1 MIETRTITRS
11 ITEVHVYVLVLNTFG
26 AAEEGRVVAVSTDY
40 NKLAEWYQEQFEPSG
55 PYREDRWYK
64 TFRKGSPIE
73 YNNPC
78 RSLELNN
85 TRPFGH
91 GIHDEWIPL
100 EAYENLKYS
109 SGEFVVLE

>member
-1 MIETRTITRS
+1 MIETRTVTMVQ
-11 ITEVHVYVLVLNTFG
+11 VHIYVFVLNTFG
-26 AAEEGRVVAVSTDY
+26 PAEEGRFVAVSTDY
-40 NKLAEWYQEQFEPSG
+40 NKLVEWYQEQFEPSG
-55 PYREDRWYK
+55 PYREDGWYK

-78 RSLELNN
+78 RSLELND

-100 EAYENLKYS
+100 EAYENLKCTYNN
-109 SGEFVVLE
+109 FVVLE